1 MNFYTS
7 TTFRESLASL
17 LKKNK
22 DGYTTVV
29 KDICDALTEMPDNII
44 RDTKDRVFQFPEFR
58 VVKLRVANS
67 GQKLSKSNGFRVIY
81 WVSLLHDNV
90 VLMRVYPKRGPQAVV
105 DLVNAEYTRLQ
116 MEVFN
121 ESKANTLHQ
130 VDVTNGFEEL
140 SQNGCL
146 PGRISVSDVAIL

>member
-1 MNFYTS
+1 MIFYTS

-17 LKKNK
+17 MKKNK

-29 KDICDALTEMPDNII
+29 KDICDALGEMEDNIL
-44 RDTKDRVFQFPEFR
+44 RDTNDRVFQFPEYR

-67 GQKLSKSNGFRVIY
+67 GRKLSKSNGFRLIY

-90 VLMRVYPKRGPQAVV
+90 VLMRVYPKRGPQAAV

-121 ESKANTLHQ
+121 ESKANMLHQ
-130 VDVTNGFEEL
+130 VDVANGLAEL

-146 PGRISVSDVAIL
+146 SGDE

>member
-1 MNFYTS
+1 M
-7 TTFRESLASL
+7 
-17 LKKNK
+17 KKNK

-29 KDICDALTEMPDNII
+29 KDICDALGEMEDNIL
-44 RDTKDRVFQFPEFR
+44 RDTNDRVFQFPEYR

-67 GQKLSKSNGFRVIY
+67 GRKLSKSNGFRLIY

-90 VLMRVYPKRGPQAVV
+90 VLMRVYPKRGPQAAV

-121 ESKANTLHQ
+121 ESKANMLHQ
-130 VDVTNGFEEL
+130 VDVANGLAEL

-146 PGRISVSDVAIL
+146 SGDE

>member
-1 MNFYTS
+1 MIFYTS

-17 LKKNK
+17 MKKNK

-29 KDICDALTEMPDNII
+29 KDICDALGEMEDTIL
-44 RDTKDRVFQFPEFR
+44 RDTNDRVFQFPEYR

-67 GQKLSKSNGFRVIY
+67 GRKLSKSNGFRLIY
-81 WVSLLHDNV
+81 WVSQLHDNV
-90 VLMRVYPKRGPQAVV
+90 VLMRVYPKRGPQAAV

-121 ESKANTLHQ
+121 ESKANMLHQ
-130 VDVTNGFEEL
+130 VDVANGLAEL

-146 PGRISVSDVAIL
+146 SGDE

>member
-1 MNFYTS
+1 MIFYTS

-17 LKKNK
+17 MKKNK

-29 KDICDALTEMPDNII
+29 KDICDALGEMEDNIL
-44 RDTKDRVFQFPEFR
+44 RDTNDRVFQFPEYR

-67 GQKLSKSNGFRVIY
+67 GRKLSKSNGFRLIY

-90 VLMRVYPKRGPQAVV
+90 VLMRVYPKCGPQAAI

-121 ESKANTLHQ
+121 ESKANMLHQ
-130 VDVTNGFEEL
+130 VDVANGLAEL

-146 PGRISVSDVAIL
+146 SGDE

>member
-1 MNFYTS
+1 MIFYTS

-17 LKKNK
+17 MKKNK
-22 DGYTTVV
+22 DGYATVV
-29 KDICDALTEMPDNII
+29 KDICDALGEMEDNIL
-44 RDTKDRVFQFPEFR
+44 RDTNDRVFQFPEYR

-67 GQKLSKSNGFRVIY
+67 GRKLSKSNGFRLIY

-90 VLMRVYPKRGPQAVV
+90 VLMRVYPKRGPQAAV

-121 ESKANTLHQ
+121 ESKANMLHQ
-130 VDVTNGFEEL
+130 VNVANGLAEL

-146 PGRISVSDVAIL
+146 SGDE